1 MHPAFSL
8 RAIVYFLLFCA
19 THLLLSG
26 CAGLGHR
33 MGSGQEEQDIQ
44 SSPNEQAPPEV
55 ARPQEVPAPT
65 GKPAPPG
72 VSGQVPIRGSLF
84 SPGLVWYPKS
94 QVIGRNRGHLVSAKE
109 TLLDIAR
116 YHNLG
121 YNELTDLYPQVDPWM
136 PPEGQEL
143 LIPVQRILPDVLADG
158 IVINTPEMRLYYFTS
173 RNGQPRVLT
182 FPIGIGGM
190 DFQTP
195 VGVFEIHEK
204 RSRPTWYIPPSLQP
218 KYGAKTMPPGP
229 DNPLGDYMMKL
240 GSSMYGIHG
249 TNIPWSIGR
258 MATHGCIRLYPEDIR
273 RLFPMVKPGTKARLL
288 YQPVKVA
295 QVNNRVYIEV
305 HRDVYGKLGDLRRYS
320 ENLLIWKNLFK
331 KIDRQKLHNA
341 VANQNGL
348 PVDITGDFQNTP
360 SPAVSLSR
368 EQ

>member
-1 MHPAFSL
+1 MQPVLPL
-8 RAIVYFLLFCA
+8 RAIVALLLLCA
-19 THLLLSG
+19 SQLLLSG
-26 CAGLGHR
+26 CAGLGQR
-33 MGSGQEEQDIQ
+33 MASGPQEEQI
-44 SSPNEQAPPEV
+44 QAPPPEQPPATV
-55 ARPQEVPAPT
+55 RPEGVPAPA
-65 GKPAPPG
+65 GKPAEPG
-72 VSGQVPIRGSLF
+72 AATQVPIRGSLF
-84 SPGLVWYPKS
+84 SPGLVWYPKA
-94 QVIGRNRGHLVSAKE
+94 QVIGRNREHRVAPRE
-109 TLLDIAR
+109 TMLDIAR

-121 YNELTDLYPQVDPWM
+121 YNELIDLHPQIDPWM

-158 IVINTPEMRLYYFTS
+158 IVINTPEMRLYYFTT

-182 FPIGIGGM
+182 FPIGIGGEE
-190 DFQTP
+190 FPTP
-195 VGVFEIHEK
+195 VGTYEIHEK
-204 RSRPTWYIPPSLQP
+204 RSRPTWYIPPSLQQ

-273 RLFPMVKPGTKARLL
+273 RLFPMVKPGTKVRLL

-295 QVNNRVYIEV
+295 QVNGRIYIEV

-320 ENLLIWKNLFK
+320 ENLLLWKNLFK
-331 KIDRQKLHNA
+331 KIDREKLHWA
-341 VANQNGL
+341 VERQNGL
-348 PVDITGDFQNTP
+348 PVDITGDVTNSP
-360 SPAVSLSR
+360 APAVSLSR